1 VEIAPIPARSRV
13 RLGHLVEEQRIDV
26 IASPDLAGPA
36 LLDRIGELN
45 RSRLLPVIERV
56 LDEHDRPGELVRIG
70 RLTLDLGRFGADLAG
85 IETRLADALRAALGE
100 ALGAAGD
107 GYARLALGKA
117 LVDVFEHYL
126 LHGVWPYG
134 SSVDPATTPASCLAQ
149 LIAEEPAALAAMLRR
164 LGPADRMLRRLV
176 GQMPE
181 AVLQAL
187 LHRLEPAHA
196 AIIVSYLDDVRASH
210 EVAPVVPATPAE
222 LDEMLWTIVLRD
234 ALAPAGLEANRK
246 AFLRRLLTQLA
257 ASGGVAASAL
267 TLALRRGLRRARI
280 GRQPPGSLVGVL
292 AELVTEDVGLLA
304 EPLLIE
310 ELAGLLGPGPAPPAA
325 RAGELRQLL
334 ALGRGRHRPGL
345 AWLLRRLAIE
355 DAPGL
360 AARLEGALP
369 LADALALLGGEAP
382 QLAGAGSRAERAA
395 LLRRAALAAGDRVA
409 LPPATGALAAVAQ
422 LLDGDDQDGQAL
434 LRALERARAEDPLGL
449 RRLLRELA
457 IADAG
462 RLRRRMAA
470 AVPAAALPGWLLPP
484 HLAAALAGD
493 APRGPHEWEK
503 LLEAAGRA
511 SESALPS
518 SLRRRPQA
526 GERGE
531 AERLAR
537 NYAALDQAAALW
549 SKQAPFSPAARA
561 RALGRLLPALGG
573 LPAGVLLRRLRA
585 AGGDG
590 AGPDLAALAPA
601 QLRRLGLLLAPT
613 DAVRASLR
621 AGGGAASIRALVER
635 GETPEAPLP
644 VIAPDVSAPGRAAL
658 AATLRRLSP
667 AALDRL
673 IAALAAGA
681 PAGSAA
687 KRRGLPR
694 WQVALALALRA
705 GKAPWREP
713 AAVAGGDA
721 EVALALLRARLG
733 AEAMDSE
740 RVGRALDGMAQSE
753 LERLLELLAPA
764 TSAKGRAVRRRL
776 RGAPGRAATLR
787 MLVAALIAGAEIAG
801 PAPPPPAAAGPP
813 AEIALAAL
821 LRTRPLAAI
830 RLIAGSAPETLAA
843 ALPDLLDEPD
853 APALLFAALQ
863 PAERARAMAL
873 GRLLTGRSGRAA
885 IAPSKVARALT
896 LAAGA
901 REWRGGAAGFTAHW
915 LDALLALASVGERR
929 ALTRLLGPRMLAAPA
944 AAGAKP
950 ALRDPAKRAA
960 LVDALGEGE
969 LVKVLARVA
978 PGGAPALLRAAERIA
993 AARHEAGAGLDRPAL
1008 WRTLLASA
1016 ARDAGDVAPLAAA
1029 LLDGSADA
1037 PAPPAGKR
1045 ARTEQLLRV
1054 SLDDPRDAPLR
1065 AALDVRA
1072 KERRPEP
1079 VPAAAAR
1086 REPAAD
1092 PGAIFVANAGLVLVS
1107 AYLPRLFQALDFLAP
1122 GVTGRLE
1129 WRAPE
1134 LRDRAVH
1141 LLQWLVDARCDAPE
1155 PALALNKLLAGMDP
1169 SEPVAAAI
1177 EPTAA
1182 ELAACATLLA
1192 TILANWPPLQ
1202 SSSIEALR
1210 ETFLQREGKLA
1221 RGGEGWALDVERK
1234 VLDILIDQLP
1244 WGFSTI
1250 LHPWMSELVTVRWG

>member
-1 VEIAPIPARSRV
+1 MEIAPLPGRSRL

-26 IASPDLAGPA
+26 IVSPDLAGPA

-45 RSRLLPVIERV
+45 RGRLLPVIERV
-56 LDEHDRPGELVRIG
+56 LDEHDRPGELIRIG

-85 IETRLADALRAALGE
+85 IETRLENALRAALDE
-100 ALGAAGD
+100 ALGGGGD
-107 GYARLALGKA
+107 GVARLALGRA
-117 LVDVFEHYL
+117 LVDIFEHYL
-126 LHGVWPYG
+126 LHGAWPYG
-134 SSVDPATTPASCLAQ
+134 SSVDPATTPASCLAL
-149 LIAEEPAALAAMLRR
+149 LIADEPGALVAMLRR
-164 LGPADRMLRRLV
+164 RGAADPLLRRLV

-181 AVLQAL
+181 AVLRAL

-196 AIIVSYLDDVRASH
+196 DMVVSYLDDVQASH
-210 EVAPVVPATPAE
+210 RVAPVVPATPAE
-222 LDEMLWTIVLRD
+222 LDATLWTIVLRD

-267 TLALRRGLRRARI
+267 TLALRRGLRRARP
-280 GRQPPGSLVGVL
+280 GRQQPGSLVGVL
-292 AELVTEDVGLLA
+292 SELVTEDVGLLA
-304 EPLLIE
+304 GPLLIE

-325 RAGELRQLL
+325 RAGELRQLI
-334 ALGRGRHRPGL
+334 ALGLGRHRPSL

-360 AARLEGALP
+360 AARLEGVLP

-382 QLAGAGSRAERAA
+382 LAAAGSRAERAA
-395 LLRRAALAAGDRVA
+395 LLRGAALAAGDRA
-409 LPPATGALAAVAQ
+409 AAAAATGSLAALAQ
-422 LLDGDDQDGQAL
+422 LLDGDGEDGDAL
-434 LRALERARAEDPLGL
+434 LRALESARAEDPLGL

-457 IADAG
+457 VADAG

-484 HLAAALAGD
+484 HLAAALDGEG
-493 APRGPHEWEK
+493 PRGPLEWDE

-511 SESALPS
+511 RESALPS

-537 NYAALDQAAALW
+537 LYAALDQAAALW
-549 SKQAPFSPAARA
+549 SKRAPFSPAGRA
-561 RALGRLLPALGG
+561 RALGRLLPALSG

-590 AGPDLAALAPA
+590 AGPDLAALTPA

-613 DAVRASLR
+613 HAVRATLR
-621 AGGGAASIRALVER
+621 AGGGVASIRALVER
-635 GETPEAPLP
+635 GETPEAPAP
-644 VIAPDVSAPGRAAL
+644 AIAPDVSAPGRAAL

-681 PAGSAA
+681 PAGPAPR
-687 KRRGLPR
+687 RRGLPR
-694 WQVALALALRA
+694 WRVALALALGA
-705 GKAPWREP
+705 GKGVWREP
-713 AAVAGGDA
+713 AAVKGGDA
-721 EVALALLRARLG
+721 EVALALLRARIG
-733 AEAMDSE
+733 AEATDPR

-753 LERLLELLAPA
+753 LERLLALLAPA
-764 TSAKGRAVRRRL
+764 TSAKGRALRRRL
-776 RGAPGRAATLR
+776 RAAPGRAAMLR
-787 MLVAALIAGAEIAG
+787 MSVAALVAGVDIAG
-801 PAPPPPAAAGPP
+801 PAPPPPTAAGLPG
-813 AEIALAAL
+813 EIALAAL

-843 ALPDLLDEPD
+843 ALPDLLAEPD
-853 APALLFAALQ
+853 APALLFAALP

-885 IAPSKVARALT
+885 IAPSKVARALA

-901 REWRGGAAGFTAHW
+901 REWRSGAAGFTAYW

-929 ALTRLLGPRMLAAPA
+929 ALTRLLGPRTPLAP

-969 LVKVLARVA
+969 LVQALARVA

-1008 WRTLLASA
+1008 WRTLLGSA
-1016 ARDAGDVAPLAAA
+1016 ARDPGDVAPLAAA
-1029 LLDGSADA
+1029 LLDGGEDA
-1037 PAPPAGKR
+1037 PAPPAGTR
-1045 ARTEQLLRV
+1045 ARTEQLLRA

-1065 AALDVRA
+1065 AALEIRA
-1072 KERRPEP
+1072 KERRPAP
-1079 VPAAAAR
+1079 VPEAAAR

-1092 PGAIFVANAGLVLVS
+1092 PGAILVANAGLVLVS

-1155 PALALNKLLAGMDP
+1155 PALALNKLLAGMHP
-1169 SEPVAAAI
+1169 SEPVAVAI

-1221 RGGEGWALDVERK
+1221 RGDEGWALDVERK

-1250 LHPWMSELVTVRWG
+1250 LHPWMNELITVRWG